1 MVGKEDMPHNH
12 RTNLRPIG
20 EPTTA
25 PESNAD
31 SLKCHF
37 SWTDDREILECFQHL
52 PAKECYLN
60 LPEDAAID
68 NPLDMEA
75 IKEQQ
80 DADQELRQQADKY
93 ADR

>member
-1 MVGKEDMPHNH
+1 M
-12 RTNLRPIG
+12 
-20 EPTTA
+20 
-25 PESNAD
+25 S
-31 SLKCHF
+31 
-37 SWTDDREILECFQHL
+37 ECFQHL

-60 LPEDAAID
+60 LPEDAAKP

-80 DADQELRQQADKY
+80 DADQELQHQAKKY